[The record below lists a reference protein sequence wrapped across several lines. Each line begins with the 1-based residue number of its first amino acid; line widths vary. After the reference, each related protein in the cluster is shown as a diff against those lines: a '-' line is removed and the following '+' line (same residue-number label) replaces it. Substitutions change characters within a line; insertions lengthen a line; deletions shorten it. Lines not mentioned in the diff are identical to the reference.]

1 MATRESIMMDYQ
13 AACGQASELEQ
24 IASNMKK
31 MANNNLSQSLQDLSC
46 YWQGSNAEAY
56 LKKGTQLH
64 LDITLNAKEL
74 ENIASAIRTIAKNI
88 YDAELKNIEIAESRN
103 YQ

>member
-1 MATRESIMMDYQ
+1 MATRESIMWDYK
-13 AACGQASELEQ
+13 AACGQAGELEQ
-24 IASNMKK
+24 VASNIKK
-31 MANNNLSQSLQDLSC
+31 MANDNLSRNLQDLSN

-64 LDITLNAKEL
+64 TDMKATAKEL
-74 ENIASAIRTIAKNI
+74 EDIASAIRTIAKNI
-88 YDAELKNIEIAESRN
+88 YDTELKNIEIAESRT